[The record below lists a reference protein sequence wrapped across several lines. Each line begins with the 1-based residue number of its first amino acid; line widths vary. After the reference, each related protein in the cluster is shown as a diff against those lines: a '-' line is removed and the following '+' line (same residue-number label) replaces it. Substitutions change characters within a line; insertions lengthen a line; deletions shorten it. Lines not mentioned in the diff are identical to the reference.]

1 VAVVDDALEHR
12 EGADAHW
19 LRRGGGGASRRR

>member
-1 VAVVDDALEHR
+1 VVDDALEHR

-19 LRRGGGGASRRR
+19 LRRGGDGASRRR